1 MVAARGGAVRWWRL
15 EEEQCNGGGS
25 RWSSTVGVARG
36 GAVQWWRLAEEEP
49 HSRGNLRE
57 CVQQQTAR
65 GVASDEGVQPR
76 TRSLQATKCFLQCI
90 FLQLGAE
97 IEVARGIRGTGGMRW
112 SQARQVY
119 RTGGRWGGRGRSA
132 FDVRFSTQL
141 GGESGR
147 GRSEVS
153 GSSR

>member
-1 MVAARGGAVRWWRL
+1 M
-15 EEEQCNGGGS
+15 
-25 RWSSTVGVARG
+25 
-36 GAVQWWRLAEEEP
+36 QWWRLTEEEP

-97 IEVARGIRGTGGMRW
+97 IEVVARGTRVPVGR
-112 SQARQVY
+112 
-119 RTGGRWGGRGRSA
+119 GGRKPGKVVGQGA
-132 FDVRFSTQL
+132 DG
-141 GGESGR
+141 GGEGAV
-147 GRSEVS
+147 RSILHPI
-153 GSSR
+153 GG

>member
-1 MVAARGGAVRWWRL
+1 MVAG
-15 EEEQCNGGGS
+15 
-25 RWSSTVGVARG
+25 RG

-76 TRSLQATKCFLQCI
+76 TRTLQATKCFLQCI

-97 IEVARGIRGTGGMRW
+97 IEVVARGTRVPVGRGGRKPGKVIGQGAPTGGKWGAVR
-112 SQARQVY
+112 SILHPI
-119 RTGGRWGGRGRSA
+119 GG
-132 FDVRFSTQL
+132 
-141 GGESGR
+141 
-147 GRSEVS
+147 
-153 GSSR
+153 